1 MARRRMFNLD
11 IIDTDLFMEMPQGS
25 RLLYYELCMRAD
37 DDGFVSSPK
46 KIQEMVRCSNDDLK
60 VLLAKKF
67 ILPFETGVVVIR
79 HWKIH
84 NYIQKDRYKETLYTE
99 EKQQLI
105 QQKNGTYELMDT
117 TCIQNGYTGKYSIG
131 KYNNKEKEINKE
143 KESEIIKFI
152 TEQSIKITPY
162 EYTVIELYL
171 SDFSIEEIKHALLL
185 GKNKPVSYSL
195 AILKNWFVEKNKIK
209 NIKDNTKKLPEW
221 FDKKIESE
229 EVDSADANEFKKF
242 IEDFRKE

>member
-131 KYNNKEKEINKE
+131 KYNIKEEEINKE
-143 KESEIIKFI
+143 EEILKFI
-152 TEQSIKITPY
+152 QEQSIEVTPY

-209 NIKDNTKKLPEW
+209 NIKDNTKSLPEW